1 MEIQG
6 MIDALVDD
14 YKERFPRNL
23 GELWIKRVT
32 SNVPEAVTEWPWMY
46 FVIGDGDVSLMTFR
60 TGLDMAPTRAKI
72 PTTVQRNRIQIVHRF
87 RAQLL
92 VRPRRDLV
100 EDEAAVRLF
109 ITPLLQVAA
118 EDRHGAD
125 WPGLIDLRPTGYKY
139 GVFDLGRLDDK
150 AVQFIGV
157 EINFEARMEA

>member
-1 MEIQG
+1 MEIHG
-6 MIDALVDD
+6 LIDELVDD
-14 YKERFPRNL
+14 YIERFPRNL

-32 SNVPEAVTEWPWMY
+32 SNVPEMVVEWPWLF
-46 FVIGDGDVSLMTFR
+46 FVLGDGDVSLFTLR
-60 TGLDMAPTRAKI
+60 TSLDLAPTRATI
-72 PTTVQRNRIQIVHRF
+72 PATVQRNRLKIVHRF

-100 EDEAAVRLF
+100 EDEAAVRPF

-118 EDRHGAD
+118 EDRHGEA

-150 AVQFIGV
+150 VIQFIGV